1 VSGCG
6 RWSRDV
12 DDDADACD
20 ASLNP
25 DHSELFQGPVH
36 VMFVNGESQAL
47 SPVSRTRKLGYTR
60 GVYANVFAVDTLYIL
75 YTIYSFLAI

>member
-12 DDDADACD
+12 DDDDADACD

-25 DHSELFQGPVH
+25 DHSELFQGPAH
-36 VMFVNGESQAL
+36 VMFVNSESQPCL
-47 SPVSRTRKLGYTR
+47 SYSKSRIQVRSVRECFYCRYSLHYISIVS
-60 GVYANVFAVDTLYIL
+60 
-75 YTIYSFLAI
+75 